1 MHSGPSRYRRSSG
14 ILAALLCATVA
25 AGAYFFLDLALA
37 RGDVYPPY
45 SSFRSDPLGTRA
57 LLEAL
62 AEQPG
67 LDVRRLLSPL
77 PTEPDAGAAVVFV
90 IGPTV
95 EAFAEATTKELE
107 EAEAFLRAGG
117 RLVLALRPVGSTD
130 IPGTAPGVG
139 KEPARRPR
147 PAVGLASR
155 WGVAI
160 RRAGSAPVAAARRAP
175 GPDDPHGSLP
185 EALTWRSAARL
196 ELGSDR
202 WTTLYAIDDAPVV
215 ASRRFGRG
223 TLVLL
228 TDASR
233 LTNASMRKER
243 ASVLLAHL
251 VGEKT
256 TVLFAETHLGVEER
270 EGVMVLLRRY
280 RLGGLLL
287 AALLVAGLW
296 AWRNATGLLA
306 PQEAPG
312 AIPGAGGRDSFEGL
326 VRLLT
331 RGIPPSRLLD
341 AALAEWSRTSG
352 TPTGEMRRLADEARR
367 TTEIPAAYAALCR
380 AAHPEARARKEPHA

>member
-1 MHSGPSRYRRSSG
+1 MLSGPSRYRRSSG
-14 ILAALLCATVA
+14 ILVALLGATVA
-25 AGAYFFLDLALA
+25 AGAFFFLDLALA
-37 RGDVYPPY
+37 RGDVYPPF

-57 LLEAL
+57 LFEAL
-62 AEQPG
+62 EDQPG
-67 LDVRRLLSPL
+67 LDVRSLLSPL
-77 PTEPDAGAAVVFV
+77 STVRDAGPTVVFV
-90 IGPTV
+90 VGLTV
-95 EAFAEATTKELE
+95 EAFAETPTEELE

-117 RLVLALRPVGSTD
+117 RLVLALRPVGSTG
-130 IPGTAPGVG
+130 IPETASGVG
-139 KEPARRPR
+139 KDPARRPR

-155 WGVAI
+155 WGVAT
-160 RRAGSAPVAAARRAP
+160 RRAGSAPVTAARRAP
-175 GPDDPHGSLP
+175 GSDDPHGSLP
-185 EALTWRSAARL
+185 EGLAWRSATRL

-202 WTTLYAIDDAPVV
+202 WTALYAIDDAPVV

-233 LTNASMRKER
+233 LTNAAMRKER

-306 PQEAPG
+306 PQEALG

-352 TPTGEMRRLADEARR
+352 TPTGEMRRLAGEARR
-367 TTEIPAAYAALCR
+367 AAEIPAAYAALCR